1 MKTLVDQEFQDAGYD
16 KLVRE
21 CPKFYRFT
29 RDQSFYRITEIA
41 AVYVRHRHH
50 WPDFQLAHGIAL
62 KPRRG
67 PAARSIFQPIC
78 RHLLGFDDGGDK
90 TGMASVWAAI
100 LDDWAET
107 DVAVSEIPAWIARS
121 RGIRA
126 IYDGEDTLKT
136 RRDQN
141 DIVYTAGALPARI
154 VAHLPIGPA
163 DFCVDPCRGRGAF
176 YKVLPEGRRD
186 WCELKEGRN
195 FLTYEFGRH
204 INWMVTNPPFS
215 DAYLDIAARSF
226 TISDNV
232 VFLVKLA
239 VAIGTYARHRAWRCA
254 GHNLREI
261 IYIRWEDAGFLTED
275 GTEKL
280 AEGFVLAA
288 LWWQRH
294 WTGGIWET
302 DWTEGEDRKLQSLLV
317 PAAPLCPGL
326 R

>member
-1 MKTLVDQEFQDAGYD
+1 MKTLVDQELQDAGYD

-29 RDQSFYRITEIA
+29 RDQSFYRISEIA

-67 PAARSIFQPIC
+67 PTARSIFQPIC
-78 RHLLGFDDGGDK
+78 RHLLGFDDGGDE

-107 DVAVSEIPAWIARS
+107 DVAVAEIPTWIARS
-121 RGIRA
+121 GGIRE
-126 IYDGEDTLKT
+126 IYDGEDGPKT
-136 RRDQN
+136 HPAQN
-141 DIVYTAGALPARI
+141 DIVFTADPLAARI
-154 VAHLPIGPA
+154 IAHLPIGPT

-176 YKVLPEGRRD
+176 YKALPAGRRD

-204 INWMVTNPPFS
+204 INWIITNPPFS
-215 DAYLDIAARSF
+215 DAYGDIAARSF
-226 TISDNV
+226 MISDNV
-232 VFLVKLA
+232 AFLVKLS
-239 VAIGTYARHRAWRCA
+239 VAISTYARHRAWRHA

-302 DWTEGEDRKLQSLLV
+302 DWTEGEDRKLQSLLL
-317 PAAPLCPGL
+317 PTAPLCRGFL
-326 R
+326 

>member
-1 MKTLVDQEFQDAGYD
+1 MKTLVDQEFEDTGYD
-16 KLVRE
+16 ELFRE
-21 CPKFYRFT
+21 CRKFNCFG
-29 RDQSFYRITEIA
+29 RDRAIYAISMIA
-41 AVYVRHRHH
+41 AVYLRHRHH
-50 WPDFQLAHGIAL
+50 WREFQSAHGIAL

-67 PAARSIFQPIC
+67 PTARSIFQPMC
-78 RHLLGFDDGGDK
+78 RHLLGLDEGGDP
-90 TGMASVWAAI
+90 TGSASIWAKILDEWVERDLGVAAI
-100 LDDWAET
+100 PT
-107 DVAVSEIPAWIARS
+107 WIADRG
-121 RGIRA
+121 GIRE
-126 IYDGEDTLKT
+126 IYDGEDGPKT
-136 RRDQN
+136 HPAQN
-141 DIVYTAGALPARI
+141 DIVFTADPLAARI
-154 VAHLPIGPA
+154 VAHLPIGPT

-176 YKVLPEGRRD
+176 YKALPEGRRD

-195 FLTYEFGRH
+195 FLTHEFNRH
-204 INWMVTNPPFS
+204 ISWIATNPPFS

-239 VAIGTYARHRAWRCA
+239 VAISTYARHRAWRRA

-317 PAAPLCPGL
+317 PAAPLCGGFL
-326 R
+326 